1 MNDYTQLELI
11 DLVEETDFEKWKC
24 QTQSDILTAHNLVQ
38 KIRDGYSQIHGGIV
52 LDPVYQREYK
62 FTEQKESSIIESL
75 LLEIPIPVIYLS
87 KDIDSEIVTFNVIDG
102 MHRLNSIYR
111 YLNNEYKLKG
121 LKILKAL
128 EGRTFVELPPKI
140 RNKLEFN
147 SQIRIDSIDISSN
160 PELEYEVFLRFNQ
173 DTNPLTRQ
181 ELYEV
186 LYRSEFSF
194 WFKDYVQ
201 ELVKDERCYH
211 LFHVNEKRMR
221 DKSINYMLY
230 VTLAYYDLGLIEGKS
245 DTPKYVSMY
254 MQKMKKLPS
263 SQLEYKKGKVKSM
276 FEGFLD
282 FCERISQVSGVKHIF
297 SREFIDNKPPT
308 SMHKFLISYVIP
320 IVLSYSYLEKVGKIP
335 EKSNSQTYLSIYQAM
350 KDGMNKSGFY
360 DFSRAS
366 TTGYPIQHKCYTNI
380 IEELESIK

>member
-1 MNDYTQLELI
+1 
-11 DLVEETDFEKWKC
+11 
-24 QTQSDILTAHNLVQ
+24 
-38 KIRDGYSQIHGGIV
+38 
-52 LDPVYQREYK
+52 
-62 FTEQKESSIIESL
+62 
-75 LLEIPIPVIYLS
+75 
-87 KDIDSEIVTFNVIDG
+87 
-102 MHRLNSIYR
+102 
-111 YLNNEYKLKG
+111 
-121 LKILKAL
+121 
-128 EGRTFVELPPKI
+128 
-140 RNKLEFN
+140 
-147 SQIRIDSIDISSN
+147 
-160 PELEYEVFLRFNQ
+160 VFLRFNQ

-201 ELVKDERCYH
+201 ELMKDERCYH

-320 IVLSYSYLEKVGKIP
+320 IVLSYSYLEKVGKLP
-335 EKSNSQTYLSIYQAM
+335 EKTNSQAYLSIYQAM

-366 TTGYPIQHKCYTNI
+366 TTGYPIQYKCYTSI
-380 IEELESIK
+380 LEALEGGI

>member
-52 LDPVYQREYK
+52 IDPVYQREYK